1 MDAPEPY
8 TMNPPKSWPLL
19 QVEVEVCEW
28 VKSNETEANET
39 DVKEGE
45 ESEKKEG
52 ELTSLHAAL
61 TLHPIP
67 CTLHP
72 TPPAPCTLH
81 PAPHTPHPTTHTLQP
96 ARRRQTRR
104 MSRRAMS
111 LRRRR
116 LNNALHWAICVP
128 SLQIFRVC
136 YRELTVLYVP

>member
-72 TPPAPCTLH
+72 TPPAPCT
-81 PAPHTPHPTTHTLQP
+81 PHPTPYNPHSATCETEANETDVTEGDESEKKEVEQ
-96 ARRRQTRR
+96 
-104 MSRRAMS
+104 RAP
-111 LRRRR
+111 LGD
-116 LNNALHWAICVP
+116 LCP
-128 SLQIFRVC
+128 IFADIQS
-136 YRELTVLYVP
+136 VLS